1 MSADCPKIRT
11 DNIFPPI
18 PDRRFD
24 WQAVFEDYEPGGPIG
39 YGRTEQAAIDDL
51 LSIWRSDNGQ
61 FGVGA

>member
-1 MSADCPKIRT
+1 MSDYPKIRT

-24 WQAVFEDYEPGGPIG
+24 WCAVFDDYEPGGPIG
-39 YGRTEQAAIDDL
+39 YGRTEQDAINDLTEQYDDE
-51 LSIWRSDNGQ
+51 NGQ